1 MVVKC
6 SECGNTKL
14 NQVSE
19 TPEFTHYVCPCG
31 SEVYVQKTESKPKP
45 APTTTSKK
53 EPKKPA
59 KSSKKPKEDKSSHF
73 I

>member
-31 SEVYVQKTESKPKP
+31 SEVYVQKTESKPK
-45 APTTTSKK
+45 
-53 EPKKPA
+53 KPA